1 MLVPLSLFAK
11 PTTCS
16 AHRSSDHQRA
26 PTDAHAR
33 PLGTLDQHDR
43 PRRGPPSPGGTTLR
57 RLWAVSVSP
66 APGNIDRDPPG
77 YPREWEAD
85 ILLADGGVA
94 HLRPIRPSD
103 AGRLVAFYE
112 RVSPESKYLRFFA
125 AYPRLSDR
133 DVKRFTEVDYVDRVA
148 FIVTLGEDMIAVGR
162 YDRIEGDHAEVS
174 FLIED
179 AHQGR
184 GIAQLLLEHLAQAA
198 RERGITRFVAEVLPE
213 NRRMAKVF
221 ADAGYRVSKGIEDGV
236 LAVEFPILPTDT
248 SVGVMERREHRAES
262 ASVRR
267 LLNPQRIVVYGPGA
281 RVQNLINSIVP
292 GGFGGEVVAV
302 SIDGAPVAGVPSAAS
317 IAAVPGGLDLAIVS
331 VPTNQLGAV
340 VIEAAHVGAH
350 GMVVLT
356 GTDYAAGD
364 NLKVI
369 NLARAYGVR
378 ALGPD
383 ALGII
388 NTSRTVQLNAT
399 PGPMPRPGGVGLFC
413 QSAAVGVVLLNH
425 AVRQELGLSSFIS
438 TGDYADVTANDVM
451 QYWADDETTR
461 VCLLTLD
468 SIGNPRKFS
477 RITRQLA
484 RNKPVVVFAPGRTR
498 RADHAGVRGGLG
510 HAPEEAVDALFR
522 QAGIMVVHHRDDMI
536 DIAKIAARQPLPA
549 GPRVRI
555 ITNSL
560 TLAHQMV
567 QKMDSVGL
575 LRDPQPELLG
585 AEAGPEAFVLA
596 AREGLADQRYD
607 SVVCAAVNAFDQGTE
622 EIILALE
629 NVAAEATKPLIGV
642 FLDFHPP
649 LMSSGEPDSPGMLP
663 RFDGSVDAIQALSAL
678 TSYAEWRD
686 RDPGAVPMVEVD
698 TQAAKLVVNRILA
711 EQPTGRELTET
722 ETADLLSTYGIN
734 LVPQFAVSSLV
745 EAIAAGD
752 QLGWNVVL
760 KATSSAV
767 RGRPDLA
774 SVHRNIDNA
783 AEMADAWKDLRQ
795 LVAEIGLADDEVL
808 SAAIPVVQTMAP
820 PGVALI
826 ITSRE
831 DAAFGPIVSLG
842 LDGIPSEL
850 LGDTVYRVPP
860 LTAVDAADMVRE
872 LKAAPT
878 LLGRHGAPGVD
889 IAGIENV
896 LQRVAQLADAI
907 PQLASV
913 TLRPCVASVSS
924 ISVLGARVFVA
935 PTADQRDPLARVL

>member
-1 MLVPLSLFAK
+1 M
-11 PTTCS
+11 
-16 AHRSSDHQRA
+16 
-26 PTDAHAR
+26 
-33 PLGTLDQHDR
+33 
-43 PRRGPPSPGGTTLR
+43 
-57 RLWAVSVSP
+57 SVSP

-103 AGRLVAFYE
+103 ADRLVAFYE

-133 DVKRFTEVDYVDRVA
+133 DVRRFTEIDYVDRVA

-302 SIDGAPVAGVPSAAS
+302 SIDGAPVAGVPNAAS

-340 VIEAAHVGAH
+340 VIEAAHSGAH

-364 NLKVI
+364 NLKII

-413 QSAAVGVVLLNH
+413 QSAAVGVGLLNH
-425 AVRQELGLSSFIS
+425 AVRQDLGLSSFIS

-451 QYWADDETTR
+451 QYWADDEATR

-522 QAGIMVVHHRDDMI
+522 QAGIMVVHHRGDMI
-536 DIAKIAARQPLPA
+536 DIAKIAARQPLPS

-596 AREGLADQRYD
+596 AREALADQRYD
-607 SVVCAAVNAFDQGTE
+607 SVVCAAVNGFDQGTE

-722 ETADLLSTYGIN
+722 ETADLLSTHGIN

-783 AEMADAWKDLRQ
+783 AEMADAWKDLRK
-795 LVAEIGLADDEVL
+795 LVGEIGLADDEVL
-808 SAAIPVVQTMAP
+808 SAAMPVVQTMAP

-907 PQLASV
+907 PAAGVGDAAPLCGLGQLDLGTGRTSV
-913 TLRPCVASVSS
+913 RRTHSGSARP
-924 ISVLGARVFVA
+924 IGARLVGGSGNLSVRQQSVA
-935 PTADQRDPLARVL
+935 AQPGCRRRVAG

>member
-1 MLVPLSLFAK
+1 V
-11 PTTCS
+11 
-16 AHRSSDHQRA
+16 
-26 PTDAHAR
+26 
-33 PLGTLDQHDR
+33 
-43 PRRGPPSPGGTTLR
+43 
-57 RLWAVSVSP
+57 
-66 APGNIDRDPPG
+66 
-77 YPREWEAD
+77 
-85 ILLADGGVA
+85 LLADGGVA

-103 AGRLVAFYE
+103 ADRLVAFYE

-148 FIVTLGEDMIAVGR
+148 FIVTLGEAMIAVGR
-162 YDRIEGDHAEVS
+162 YDRTEDDHAEVS

-267 LLNPQRIVVYGPGA
+267 LLNPERIVVYGQRD
-281 RVQNLINSIVP
+281 RVQDLINSMLR
-292 GGFGGEVVAV
+292 GGFSGEVVAV
-302 SIDGAPVAGVPSAAS
+302 SINGAPVAGVACAAS

-331 VPTNQLGAV
+331 VPTNQLGTV
-340 VIEAAHVGAH
+340 VIDAAHKGAH

-364 NLKVI
+364 NLKII
-369 NLARAYGVR
+369 NLARAYGIR

-383 ALGII
+383 ALGVI
-388 NTSRTVQLNAT
+388 NTLPTLRLNAT

-413 QSAAVGVVLLNH
+413 QSAAVGVALLNH
-425 AVRQELGLSSFIS
+425 AVRQGLGLSSFIS

-451 QYWADDETTR
+451 QYWEDDEATR

-477 RITRQLA
+477 RITRRLA
-484 RNKPVVVFAPGRTR
+484 RKKPVVVFAPGRTH

-522 QAGIMVVHHRDDMI
+522 QAGIMVVHGRGDMI
-536 DIAKIAARQPLPA
+536 DIAKIASRQPLPL

-555 ITNSL
+555 VTNSL
-560 TLAHQMV
+560 TLAHQML

-575 LRDPQPELLG
+575 IRDPEPELLG
-585 AEAGPEAFVLA
+585 ADADGEAFARA
-596 AREGLADQRYD
+596 ARMALADQRYD

-622 EIILALE
+622 DIILALE
-629 NVAAEATKPLIGV
+629 DVAAEASKPLIGV
-642 FLDFHPP
+642 FVDFHPP
-649 LMSSGEPDSPGMLP
+649 LMNSSEADTPGTLP

-678 TSYAEWRD
+678 TNYALWRE
-686 RDPGAVPMVEVD
+686 RDLGAVPIVD
-698 TQAAKLVVNRILA
+698 VDPQAAKLLVNRILA
-711 EQPTGRELTET
+711 AQPAGRELTEL
-722 ETADLLSTYGIN
+722 ETGELLHTYGIN
-734 LVPQFAVSSLV
+734 LVRQLAVSSLA
-745 EAIAAGD
+745 EAVAAAD
-752 QLGWNVVL
+752 QLGCSVAL

-767 RGRPDLA
+767 RGRADLA

-783 AEMADAWKDLRQ
+783 AEMAEAWKDLRQ
-795 LVAEIGLADDEVL
+795 LVAEVGLVEDDGL
-808 SAAIPVVQTMAP
+808 SVAGPVVQAMAP

-860 LTAVDAADMVRE
+860 LTTADAAGMIRE
-872 LKAAPT
+872 LRAAPT
-878 LLGRHGAPGVD
+878 LFGRQGGPGVD
-889 IAGIENV
+889 IAKVED
-896 LQRVAQLADAI
+896 LLHRVAQLSDTI

-913 TLRPCVASVSS
+913 TLRPCVASVNS

>member
-1 MLVPLSLFAK
+1 
-11 PTTCS
+11 
-16 AHRSSDHQRA
+16 
-26 PTDAHAR
+26 
-33 PLGTLDQHDR
+33 
-43 PRRGPPSPGGTTLR
+43 
-57 RLWAVSVSP
+57 VSVSQ
-66 APGNIDRDPPG
+66 APGDIDADPPG

-85 ILLADGGVA
+85 VLLADGGVA

-103 AGRLVAFYE
+103 ADRLVAFYE

-125 AYPRLSDR
+125 PYPRLSDR
-133 DVKRFTEVDYVDRVA
+133 DVKRFTEVDYVRRVA
-148 FIVTLGEDMIAVGR
+148 FILTLGENMIAVGR
-162 YDRIEGDHAEVS
+162 YDRVEDDHAEVS

-267 LLNPQRIVVYGPGA
+267 LLNPERIVVHGQRD
-281 RVQNLINSIVP
+281 RVQDLINSILR
-292 GGFGGEVVAV
+292 GEFSGEVTAV
-302 SIDGAPVAGVPSAAS
+302 SIDGASVAGVANAAS

-331 VPTNQLGAV
+331 VPTNQLGGV
-340 VIEAAHVGAH
+340 VIDAAHKGAY

-364 NLKVI
+364 NLKII

-383 ALGII
+383 ALGVI
-388 NTSRTVQLNAT
+388 NTLGAVRLNAT
-399 PGPMPRPGGVGLFC
+399 PGPMPRAGGVGLFC
-413 QSAAVGVVLLNH
+413 QSAAVGVALLNH
-425 AVRQELGLSSFIS
+425 AGRHDLGLSSFIS

-451 QYWADDETTR
+451 QYWEDDEATR

-468 SIGNPRKFS
+468 SIGNPRKFT
-477 RITRQLA
+477 RITRRLA
-484 RNKPVVVFAPGRTR
+484 RRKPVVVFAPGRTH

-522 QAGIMVVHHRDDMI
+522 QTGIMVVHRRGDMI
-536 DIAKIAARQPLPA
+536 DIAKIASRQPLPV

-560 TLAHQMV
+560 TLAHQML

-575 LRDPQPELLG
+575 IRDPEPELLG
-585 AEAGPEAFVLA
+585 ADANPEAFGRA
-596 AREGLADQRYD
+596 ARQALADQRYD
-607 SVVCAAVNAFDQGTE
+607 SVVCAAVNAFNQGTDN
-622 EIILALE
+622 IIVTLE

-642 FLDFHPP
+642 FLDFQPP
-649 LMSSGEPDSPGMLP
+649 LQSSGEPDAPGMLP

-678 TSYAEWRD
+678 TNYAQWRD
-686 RDPGAVPMVEVD
+686 RDPGAVPMVDVD
-698 TQAAKLVVNRILA
+698 THEAKLIVNRVLA
-711 EQPTGRELTET
+711 EQPTGRELTVIEAA
-722 ETADLLSTYGIN
+722 ELLSASGIN
-734 LVPQFAVSSLV
+734 LVRQFAVAGLADAV
-745 EAIAAGD
+745 AAAD

-795 LVAEIGLADDEVL
+795 LVAEIGLPDDESL
-808 SAAIPVVQTMAP
+808 SVAMPVVQAMAP

-831 DAAFGPIVSLG
+831 DAAFGPIISLG

-860 LTAVDAADMVRE
+860 LTTVDAAEMVRE

-878 LLGRHGAPGVD
+878 LFGRHGAPGVD
-889 IAGIENV
+889 IPGIED
-896 LQRVAQLADAI
+896 LLHRVAQLSDAI

-924 ISVLGARVFVA
+924 ISVLGARVFIA

>member
-1 MLVPLSLFAK
+1 V
-11 PTTCS
+11 
-16 AHRSSDHQRA
+16 
-26 PTDAHAR
+26 
-33 PLGTLDQHDR
+33 
-43 PRRGPPSPGGTTLR
+43 
-57 RLWAVSVSP
+57 
-66 APGNIDRDPPG
+66 
-77 YPREWEAD
+77 
-85 ILLADGGVA
+85 LLADGGVA

-103 AGRLVAFYE
+103 AARLVAFYE

-125 AYPRLSDR
+125 PYPRLSNR
-133 DVKRFTEVDYVDRVA
+133 DVKRFTEVDYANRVA
-148 FIVTLGEDMIAVGR
+148 FIIILGENMIAVGR
-162 YDRIEGDHAEVS
+162 YDRVEDDHAEVS

-248 SVGVMERREHRAES
+248 SVGVMERREHHAES
-262 ASVRR
+262 VSVRR
-267 LLNPQRIVVYGPGA
+267 LLNPERIVVHGQRN
-281 RVQNLINSIVP
+281 RVQDLINSILR
-292 GGFGGEVVAV
+292 GGFSGEVTAV
-302 SIDGAPVAGVPSAAS
+302 SIDGASVAGVANAAS

-331 VPTNQLGAV
+331 VPTNQLGGV
-340 VIEAAHVGAH
+340 VIDAAHKGAY

-364 NLKVI
+364 NLKII
-369 NLARAYGVR
+369 NLARAYGIR

-388 NTSRTVQLNAT
+388 NTLGTVRLNAT
-399 PGPMPRPGGVGLFC
+399 PGPMPRCGGVGLFC
-413 QSAAVGVVLLNH
+413 QSAAVGVALLNH
-425 AVRQELGLSSFIS
+425 TERHDLGLSSFIS

-451 QYWADDETTR
+451 QYWEDDEATR

-477 RITRQLA
+477 RITRRLA
-484 RNKPVVVFAPGRTR
+484 CRKPVVVFAPGRTY

-510 HAPEEAVDALFR
+510 HAPAEAVDALFR
-522 QAGIMVVHHRDDMI
+522 QTGIMVVHHRGDMI
-536 DIAKIAARQPLPA
+536 DIAKIASRQPLPV

-560 TLAHQMV
+560 TLAHQML

-575 LRDPQPELLG
+575 IRDPEPELLG
-585 AEAGPEAFVLA
+585 ADANPEAFGRA
-596 AREGLADQRYD
+596 ARQALADQRYD
-607 SVVCAAVNAFDQGTE
+607 SVVCAAVNAFNQGTDN
-622 EIILALE
+622 IIVTLE
-629 NVAAEATKPLIGV
+629 DVAAEATKPLIGV
-642 FLDFHPP
+642 FLDFQPS
-649 LMSSGEPDSPGMLP
+649 LQSSGEPDAPGMLP

-678 TSYAEWRD
+678 TNYSQWRD
-686 RDPGAVPMVEVD
+686 HDRGAVPMVDVD
-698 TQAAKLVVNRILA
+698 THEAKLLVNRVLS
-711 EQPTGRELTET
+711 EQPTGRELTEI
-722 ETADLLSTYGIN
+722 ETAELLSASKIN
-734 LVPQFAVSSLV
+734 LVRQFTVSGLADAV
-745 EAIAAGD
+745 AAAD

-774 SVHRNIDNA
+774 SVHRHIDNA
-783 AEMADAWKDLRQ
+783 AEMADAWRDLRQ
-795 LVAEIGLADDEVL
+795 LVAEIGLPDDESL
-808 SAAIPVVQTMAP
+808 SVAIPVVQAMAP

-831 DAAFGPIVSLG
+831 DAAFGPIISLG

-860 LTAVDAADMVRE
+860 LTTVDAAEMVRE

-878 LLGRHGAPGVD
+878 LFGRHGAPGVD
-889 IAGIENV
+889 IAGIEE
-896 LQRVAQLADAI
+896 LLHRVAQLSDAI

-924 ISVLGARVFVA
+924 ISVLGARVFIA

>member
-1 MLVPLSLFAK
+1 
-11 PTTCS
+11 
-16 AHRSSDHQRA
+16 
-26 PTDAHAR
+26 
-33 PLGTLDQHDR
+33 
-43 PRRGPPSPGGTTLR
+43 
-57 RLWAVSVSP
+57 VSVSQ
-66 APGNIDRDPPG
+66 ALGNIGADPPG

-85 ILLADGGVA
+85 VLLADGGVA
-94 HLRPIRPSD
+94 HLRPIRPAD
-103 AGRLVAFYE
+103 ADRLVAFYD

-125 AYPRLSDR
+125 PYPRLTDR
-133 DVKRFTEVDYVDRVA
+133 DVLRFTRVDYVDRVA
-148 FIVTLGEDMIAVGR
+148 FIVTLGADMIAVGR
-162 YDRIEGDHAEVS
+162 YDRIEDDHAEVA

-221 ADAGYRVSKGIEDGV
+221 ADAGYRVSKGMEDGV
-236 LAVEFPILPTDT
+236 LALEFPILPTDT

-267 LLNPQRIVVYGPGA
+267 LLNPQRIVVYGQSD
-281 RVQNLINSIVP
+281 RVQNLINSIQH
-292 GGFGGEVVAV
+292 GGFNGDVVAV
-302 SIDGAPVAGVPSAAS
+302 SNDESPIAGASSAAS
-317 IAAVPGGLDLAIVS
+317 IAAVPGMVDLAIVS
-331 VPTNQLGAV
+331 IPTNQLGAV
-340 VIEAAHVGAH
+340 VIDAAHKGAH
-350 GMVVLT
+350 GIVVLT

-364 NLKVI
+364 NLKII
-369 NLARAYGVR
+369 NLARAYGIR

-388 NTSRTVQLNAT
+388 NTLAGVQLNAT
-399 PGPMPRPGGVGLFC
+399 TGPMPRTGGVGLFC
-413 QSAAVGVVLLNH
+413 QSAAVGVALLNH
-425 AVRQELGLSSFIS
+425 AVRHDLGLSSFIS

-451 QYWADDETTR
+451 QYWGDDEATR

-484 RNKPVVVFAPGRTR
+484 RRKPVVVFAPGRTR

-510 HAPEEAVDALFR
+510 HAPEQAVDALFR
-522 QAGIMVVHHRDDMI
+522 QAGIIVVHRRGDMI
-536 DIAKIAARQPLPA
+536 DIAKIAARQPLPS

-560 TLAHQMV
+560 TLAHQML
-567 QKMDSVGL
+567 QTMDSVGL

-585 AEAGPEAFVLA
+585 AEAGPEAFVRA
-596 AREGLADQRYD
+596 AREALSDQRYD
-607 SVVCAAVNAFDQGTE
+607 SVVCAAANAFDQGTD

-629 NVAAEATKPLIGV
+629 ELASEATKPLIGV

-649 LMSSGEPDSPGMLP
+649 LMSSGEPDSLGTLP

-678 TSYAEWRD
+678 TSYAEWRN
-686 RDPGAVPMVEVD
+686 RDASAVPEMEVD
-698 TQAAKLVVNRILA
+698 THEAKLLVNRILA
-711 EQPTGRELTET
+711 ERPEGRELTET
-722 ETADLLSTYGIN
+722 EIAELLDRYGVH
-734 LVPQFAVSSLV
+734 LVPQLPVASLAEAV
-745 EAIAAGD
+745 AAGH

-774 SVHRNIDNA
+774 SVHRNIDSA
-783 AEMADAWKDLRQ
+783 SEMADAWKDLRQ
-795 LVAEIGLADDEVL
+795 LVAGIGLAGDDNL
-808 SAAIPVVQTMAP
+808 SIAMPVVQAMAP
-820 PGVALI
+820 PGVALV
-826 ITSRE
+826 ITTRE

-850 LGDTVYRVPP
+850 LGDIVYRVPP
-860 LTAVDAADMVRE
+860 LTAVDAAEMVRE

-878 LLGRHGAPGVD
+878 LFGLQGAPGVD
-889 IAGIENV
+889 IAGIEN
-896 LQRVAQLADAI
+896 LLHRVAQMADAI

-913 TLRPCVASVSS
+913 SLRPCVASVNS

>member
-1 MLVPLSLFAK
+1 
-11 PTTCS
+11 
-16 AHRSSDHQRA
+16 
-26 PTDAHAR
+26 
-33 PLGTLDQHDR
+33 
-43 PRRGPPSPGGTTLR
+43 
-57 RLWAVSVSP
+57 VSVSQ
-66 APGNIDRDPPG
+66 APGNIDADPPG

-85 ILLADGGVA
+85 VLLADGGVA

-103 AGRLVAFYE
+103 ADRLVAFYE

-125 AYPRLSDR
+125 PYPRLSDR
-133 DVKRFTEVDYVDRVA
+133 DVKRFTEVDYVNRVA
-148 FIVTLGEDMIAVGR
+148 FILTLGENMIAVGR
-162 YDRIEGDHAEVS
+162 YDRVEDDHAEVS

-221 ADAGYRVSKGIEDGV
+221 AEAGYRVSKGIEDGV

-267 LLNPQRIVVYGPGA
+267 LLSPERIVVHGQRD
-281 RVQNLINSIVP
+281 RVQDLINSILR
-292 GGFGGEVVAV
+292 GDFSGEVTAV
-302 SIDGAPVAGVPSAAS
+302 SIDGASVAGVANAAS
-317 IAAVPGGLDLAIVS
+317 VAEVRGGLDLAIVS
-331 VPTNQLGAV
+331 VPTNQLGGV
-340 VIEAAHVGAH
+340 VIDAAHKGAY

-364 NLKVI
+364 NLKII
-369 NLARAYGVR
+369 NLARAYGIR

-388 NTSRTVQLNAT
+388 NTLGTVRLNAT
-399 PGPMPRPGGVGLFC
+399 PGPMPRSGGAGLFC
-413 QSAAVGVVLLNH
+413 QSAAVGVALLNH
-425 AVRQELGLSSFIS
+425 AGRHDLGLSSFIS

-451 QYWADDETTR
+451 QYWEDDEATR

-477 RITRQLA
+477 RITRRLA
-484 RNKPVVVFAPGRTR
+484 RRKPVVVFAPGRTH

-510 HAPEEAVDALFR
+510 HAPEEAVDALFK
-522 QAGIMVVHHRDDMI
+522 QAGIMVVHRRGDMI
-536 DIAKIAARQPLPA
+536 DIAKIASRQPLPS

-560 TLAHQMV
+560 TLAHQML
-567 QKMDSVGL
+567 QKMGSVGL
-575 LRDPQPELLG
+575 IRDPEPELLG
-585 AEAGPEAFVLA
+585 ADANPEAFGRA
-596 AREGLADQRYD
+596 ARQALADQRYD
-607 SVVCAAVNAFDQGTE
+607 SVVCAAVNAFNQGTDD
-622 EIILALE
+622 IILTLE
-629 NVAAEATKPLIGV
+629 NVAAEAAKPLIGV
-642 FLDFHPP
+642 FLDFQPQ
-649 LMSSGEPDSPGMLP
+649 LQSSGEPDAPDAPGMLP

-678 TSYAEWRD
+678 TNYAQWRD

-698 TQAAKLVVNRILA
+698 TQEAKLIVNRVLA
-711 EQPTGRELTET
+711 EQPTGRELTEI
-722 ETADLLSTYGIN
+722 ETAELLAAYGIN
-734 LVPQFAVSSLV
+734 LVRQFAVSGLADAV
-745 EAIAAGD
+745 AAAD
-752 QLGWNVVL
+752 QLGWNVAL

-774 SVHRNIDNA
+774 SVHRNIDNT

-795 LVAEIGLADDEVL
+795 LVAEIGLADDESL
-808 SAAIPVVQTMAP
+808 SVAMPVVQAMAP
-820 PGVALI
+820 PGVALM

-831 DAAFGPIVSLG
+831 DAAFGPIISLG

-860 LTAVDAADMVRE
+860 LTTVDAAEMVRE

-878 LLGRHGAPGVD
+878 LFGRHGAPGVD
-889 IAGIENV
+889 IAGIED
-896 LQRVAQLADAI
+896 LLHRVAQLSDAI

-913 TLRPCVASVSS
+913 ILRPCVASVSS
-924 ISVLGARVFVA
+924 ISVLGARVFIA

>member
-1 MLVPLSLFAK
+1 M
-11 PTTCS
+11 
-16 AHRSSDHQRA
+16 
-26 PTDAHAR
+26 
-33 PLGTLDQHDR
+33 
-43 PRRGPPSPGGTTLR
+43 
-57 RLWAVSVSP
+57 SVSP

-103 AGRLVAFYE
+103 ADRLVAFYE

-133 DVKRFTEVDYVDRVA
+133 DVRRFTEIDYVDRVA

-302 SIDGAPVAGVPSAAS
+302 SIDGAPVAGVPNAAS

-364 NLKVI
+364 NLKII

-413 QSAAVGVVLLNH
+413 QSAAVGVALLNH
-425 AVRQELGLSSFIS
+425 AVRQDLGLSSFIS

-451 QYWADDETTR
+451 QYWADDEATR

-522 QAGIMVVHHRDDMI
+522 QAGIMVVHHRGDMI
-536 DIAKIAARQPLPA
+536 DIAKIAARQPLPS

-607 SVVCAAVNAFDQGTE
+607 SVVCAAVNGFDQGTE

-722 ETADLLSTYGIN
+722 ETADLLSTHGIN
-734 LVPQFAVSSLV
+734 LVPQFAVSSLA
-745 EAIAAGD
+745 EAVAAGD

-783 AEMADAWKDLRQ
+783 AEMADAWKDLRK

-860 LTAVDAADMVRE
+860 LTAVDAAEMVRE

-889 IAGIENV
+889 IAGIEN
-896 LQRVAQLADAI
+896 LLHRVAQLADAI

>member
-1 MLVPLSLFAK
+1 V
-11 PTTCS
+11 
-16 AHRSSDHQRA
+16 
-26 PTDAHAR
+26 
-33 PLGTLDQHDR
+33 
-43 PRRGPPSPGGTTLR
+43 
-57 RLWAVSVSP
+57 
-66 APGNIDRDPPG
+66 
-77 YPREWEAD
+77 
-85 ILLADGGVA
+85 LLADGGVA

-103 AGRLVAFYE
+103 DARLLAFYE

-125 AYPRLSDR
+125 PYPRLSDR
-133 DVKRFTEVDYVDRVA
+133 DVKWFTEVDYVSRVA
-148 FIVTLGEDMIAVGR
+148 FIITLGENMIAVGR
-162 YDRIEGDHAEVS
+162 YERIEDDHAEVS

-198 RERGITRFVAEVLPE
+198 RERGIIRFVAEVLPE

-221 ADAGYRVSKGIEDGV
+221 ADAGYRVSRGIEDGV

-267 LLNPQRIVVYGPGA
+267 LLDPRRIVVYGEGD
-281 RVQNLINSIVP
+281 RVQDLINSILR
-292 GGFGGEVVAV
+292 GDFSGEVTAV
-302 SIDGAPVAGVPSAAS
+302 SIDGASVVGVANAAS
-317 IAAVPGGLDLAIVS
+317 IAAVPGGLDLVIVS
-331 VPTNQLGAV
+331 VPTNQLGGV
-340 VIEAAHVGAH
+340 VIEAAHMGAH
-350 GMVVLT
+350 SMVVLT

-364 NLKVI
+364 NLKII
-369 NLARAYGVR
+369 NLARAYGIR

-388 NTSRTVQLNAT
+388 NTMDAVRLNAT
-399 PGPMPRPGGVGLFC
+399 PGPMPRSGGVGFFC
-413 QSAAVGVVLLNH
+413 QSAAVGVGLLNH
-425 AVRQELGLSSFIS
+425 AIRHDLGLSSFIS

-451 QYWADDETTR
+451 QYWEDDETTR

-477 RITRQLA
+477 RITRRLA
-484 RNKPVVVFAPGRTR
+484 RRKPVVVFAPGRSH

-510 HAPEEAVDALFR
+510 HASEEAVDALFR
-522 QAGIMVVHHRDDMI
+522 QAGIMVVHRRGDMI
-536 DIAKIAARQPLPA
+536 DIAKIASRQPLPA

-560 TLAHQMV
+560 TLAHQML

-575 LRDPQPELLG
+575 IRDPEPELLG
-585 AEAGPEAFVLA
+585 ADANPEAFGRAV
-596 AREGLADQRYD
+596 REALADRRYD
-607 SVVCAAVNAFDQGTE
+607 SVVCAAVNAFNQGTE
-622 EIILALE
+622 DIILALE
-629 NVAAEATKPLIGV
+629 NVAANATKPLVGV

-649 LMSSGEPDSPGMLP
+649 LLGGGQPDPPGMLP

-678 TSYAEWRD
+678 TDYAQWRD
-686 RDPGAVPMVEVD
+686 RDPGAVPILEVD
-698 TQAAKLVVNRILA
+698 TQAAKLVVNRTLA
-711 EQPTGRELTET
+711 EQPAGRELTEI
-722 ETADLLSTYGIN
+722 ETAELLGAYGIN
-734 LVPQFAVSSLV
+734 LVRQFAVSSLADAV
-745 EAIAAGD
+745 AAAD
-752 QLGWNVVL
+752 HLGWNVAL
-760 KATSSAV
+760 KATSISV

-774 SVHRNIDNA
+774 SVHRNIDSA
-783 AEMADAWKDLRQ
+783 AEMADAWEALRQ
-795 LVAEIGLADDEVL
+795 LVAEIGLGDDESL
-808 SAAIPVVQTMAP
+808 SIAVPVVQSMAP
-820 PGVALI
+820 AGVALI

-860 LTAVDAADMVRE
+860 LTTADAAEMVRE

-878 LLGRHGAPGVD
+878 LFGRHGAPGVD
-889 IAGIENV
+889 IAGIED
-896 LQRVAQLADAI
+896 LLHRVAQLADAI

-913 TLRPCVASVSS
+913 ALRPCVASVSS
-924 ISVLGARVFVA
+924 ISVLGARVFIA